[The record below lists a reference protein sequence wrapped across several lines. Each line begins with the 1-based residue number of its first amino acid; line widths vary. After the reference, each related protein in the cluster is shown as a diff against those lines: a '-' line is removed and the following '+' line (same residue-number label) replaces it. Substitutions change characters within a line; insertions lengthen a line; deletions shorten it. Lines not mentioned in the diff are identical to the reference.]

1 MALTLSTKA
10 SLALKQSVKTP
21 NIALEIEGLST
32 ILGARLLRETVRVGE
47 PDLEVGDPELSEFA
61 FYIGQDFAFSDQ
73 ESIINFSGTST
84 SIKQTLNTD
93 KGEGS
98 SVSSLNVE
106 LLDDGFATR
115 LITPGELLTDILA
128 RKVRVYMAPDESS
141 TWPNDY
147 VLIFRG
153 IVSDVEAIPGSVSL
167 ALTSPE
173 SKKRSTLFKTVETKL
188 NGGINAAVTTLTVDS
203 TSNIFQKVLGP
214 AGTYDSMFS
223 SYVRIDDE
231 IIRFDAISGST
242 LTGCTRGQ
250 LGTTAATHADN
261 ANVTTFY
268 RLTGN
273 PILMA
278 LKIMLSGFQ
287 GAYMSGISATSFES
301 VDGDPIA
308 NSIWFQGINVADKY
322 GLSIGDYV
330 TTTGATNGAN
340 NVSLKTISDIQ
351 LVDDGSYIV
360 LSGVTFT
367 TEATTSAVCSF
378 RSQYD
383 TLPDGLK
390 MGGDEVD
397 VEEHL
402 DLFSLFFS
410 GASYDFY
417 LKEEINAREFLE
429 KEIYLPIACYSV
441 PRKARASVGYHIGP
455 LPGETTVTIDET
467 NVKNPDSVRLRRSIA
482 RNFYNEIVYKF
493 EESATEDRLSS
504 GVITIA
510 ADSKTQI
517 PAGNKTF
524 TIEARG
530 LRDSLGGDNLAIQAS
545 NRRLRRYKFGA
556 ETVLLSTLFENGFA
570 VEIGDI
576 VLYDGSLNQLPDIN
590 TGLRGM
596 APRLFEVSNKTL
608 DLKTGDVQLELV
620 DTNFALSLR
629 YALISKRSL
638 ASNASGIST
647 TQFQISTADVAF
659 WQALTLPSVRIR
671 NSNFSRNES
680 TVIQSVTDAGLVTVS
695 PALTFQPSL
704 GFGDIMEMSIYT
716 DSDVTDEVKLKYACM
731 RDSNFPD
738 GTPPY
743 VMI

>member
-1 MALTLSTKA
+1 MAITLSEKA
-10 SLALKQSVKTP
+10 GFALKQTVKTP

-32 ILGARLLRETVRVGE
+32 IIGARVLRETVRIGE
-47 PDLEVGDPELSEFA
+47 PDLEVGDPELTELA
-61 FYIGQDFAFSDQ
+61 FYIGEDFAFSDQ
-73 ESIINFSGTST
+73 QSIINFSGTST

-106 LLDDGFATR
+106 LIDDGFVTR

-128 RKVRVYMAPDESS
+128 RKVRVYMTPDENV

-147 VLIFRG
+147 ALIFRG
-153 IVSDVEAIPGSVSL
+153 IVSDIDARPGSVVL

-173 SKKRSTLFKTVETKL
+173 SKKRSTLFKPVETKL
-188 NGGINAAVTTLTVDS
+188 NGSITNVQTTITLDS
-203 TSNIFQKVLGP
+203 TANIFQKVLGP
-214 AGTYDSMFS
+214 DGTYDSTFS

-231 IIRFDAISGST
+231 IIKFDTISGAT
-242 LTGCTRGQ
+242 ITGCTRGQ
-250 LGTTAATHADN
+250 LGTVAASHDDN

-273 PILMA
+273 PIFMA
-278 LKIMLSGFQ
+278 LKLMLSGFQ
-287 GAYMSGISATSFES
+287 GSYLSDVPATSFES

-322 GLSIGDYV
+322 GLSIGDYI

-340 NVSLKTISDIQ
+340 NVSLKAISDIQ
-351 LVDDGSYIV
+351 LVDDGSYVV

-383 TLPDGLK
+383 TLPDGMK

-397 VEEHL
+397 TEEHL
-402 DLFSLFFS
+402 DLYNLFFS
-410 GASYDFY
+410 GVSFDFY
-417 LKEEINAREFLE
+417 LKEEISGREFLE

-455 LPGETTVTIDET
+455 LPGETTITLDES
-467 NVKNPDSVRLRRSIA
+467 NVKNPQTTRLRRSIA
-482 RNFYNEIVYKF
+482 RNFYNEVIYKF
-493 EESATEDRLSS
+493 EESATEDRLTS
-504 GVITIA
+504 GYITIA

-517 PAGNKTF
+517 PAGNKSF
-524 TIEARG
+524 IIEARG
-530 LRDSLGGDNLAIQAS
+530 LRDSLGGDNIAAQAS
-545 NRRLRRYKFGA
+545 SRRLKRYKFGA
-556 ETVLLSTLFENGFA
+556 ETVLLSTLFESGFS

-576 VLYDGSLNQLPDIN
+576 VVYDGSTNQLPDIK
-590 TGLRGM
+590 TGIKGI

-608 DLKTGDVQLELV
+608 DLKTGDVQLELI
-620 DTNFALSLR
+620 DTNFALDLR
-629 YALISKRSL
+629 YALISPRSL
-638 ASNASGIST
+638 ISNASGFST
-647 TQFQISTADVAF
+647 TQFNIPLDDVEV
-659 WQALTLPSVRIR
+659 WQFLTLPSVRIR
-671 NSNFSRNES
+671 NVTFSRNES
-680 TVIQSVTDAGLVTVS
+680 TVIQSVSDSGLVTVS

-704 GFGDIMEMSIYT
+704 AFGDILELSIYT
-716 DSDVTDEVKLKYACM
+716 DSDVTSEVKLKYACM
-731 RDSNFPD
+731 RDTDFPD
-738 GTPPY
+738 GTPVY
-743 VMI
+743 VML